1 MYPRKK
7 PSSGGDYVVRD
18 APSDI
23 VRGRPSRPPRTSTYP
38 DEPPSSLPPEGEALL
53 DAHLPRPPRV
63 PGDLPISRQSSRPPA
78 PTREPI
84 GKTGVTRST
93 LRPRAPGHAVDVVRG
108 VNVDAVGSDIPAPPR
123 RDELKRDLDALA
135 KTAPD
140 EVFLAVEALHRFDDD
155 QVLAALEKHFP
166 GPLWFD
172 RRHLKSLPTARQVS
186 ALGCALVSYGERAVP
201 ALGRLLVDRGPEP
214 RFYAS
219 LVCQGIA
226 DARLLRPLGRV
237 ALGSDSGA
245 RTAAL
250 TALKAQATLAGYQ
263 GLLAWMRQV
272 AVGQK
277 TRQVWR
283 VRSLSA
289 LAELGDATALDVMLE
304 CLGERDR
311 SIARAAHEA
320 LVALT
325 AHDLGSMRLQWRRW
339 RKTQGNLPR
348 VAWLID
354 GLSDRRDSIRRHAL
368 HELERI
374 SGIQLD
380 LPADAPRSSF
390 LEARERYTRWWQT
403 TAPR

>member
-1 MYPRKK
+1 M
-7 PSSGGDYVVRD
+7 
-18 APSDI
+18 
-23 VRGRPSRPPRTSTYP
+23 
-38 DEPPSSLPPEGEALL
+38 
-53 DAHLPRPPRV
+53 
-63 PGDLPISRQSSRPPA
+63 
-78 PTREPI
+78 
-84 GKTGVTRST
+84 
-93 LRPRAPGHAVDVVRG
+93 
-108 VNVDAVGSDIPAPPR
+108 DAVGSDRPQGPK
-123 RDELKRDLDALA
+123 RDELRQALQQLA
-135 KTAPD
+135 KSPPD

-155 QVLAALEKHFP
+155 EVLAALEKYFP

-172 RRHLKSLPTARQVS
+172 RRTLVALPEADQVS
-186 ALGCALVSYGERAVP
+186 ALGCALLSYGEGAVP

-214 RFYAS
+214 RFYAA
-219 LVCQGIA
+219 LVAQGIA

-237 ALGSDSGA
+237 ALGSDAGA
-245 RTAAL
+245 RTVAL
-250 TALKAQATLAGYQ
+250 TALTTQSELDGYQ

-283 VRSLSA
+283 VRSLAA

-311 SIARAAHEA
+311 TIARAAHEA

-339 RKTQGNLPR
+339 RKTRGNLPR

-354 GLSDRRDSIRRHAL
+354 GLSDRRETIRRHAL
-368 HELERI
+368 SELERI
-374 SGIQLD
+374 SGIRLK
-380 LPADAPRSSF
+380 LAADAPRSSF
-390 LEARERYTRWWQT
+390 LEARERFTRWWQT

>member
-1 MYPRKK
+1 MP
-7 PSSGGDYVVRD
+7 GEH
-18 APSDI
+18 
-23 VRGRPSRPPRTSTYP
+23 PPLR
-38 DEPPSSLPPEGEALL
+38 PPSSLPP
-53 DAHLPRPPRV
+53 
-63 PGDLPISRQSSRPPA
+63 A
-78 PTREPI
+78 PEPI
-84 GKTGVTRST
+84 GRVKRST
-93 LRPRAPGHAVDVVRG
+93 LRPRAPGHSVDVVRG
-108 VNVDAVGSDIPAPPR
+108 ATLDAVGSDRPAKPEK
-123 RDELKRDLDALA
+123 RDELRQTLQSLA
-135 KTAPD
+135 KAAPD
-140 EVFLAVEALHRFDDD
+140 EVFLFVEALHRLDDAE
-155 QVLAALEKHFP
+155 VLAALEKHFP

-172 RRHLKSLPTARQVS
+172 RRNLVSLPKADQVS
-186 ALGCALVSYGERAVP
+186 ALGCALVSYGEQAVP

-219 LVCQGIA
+219 LIAQGIA
-226 DARLLRPLGRV
+226 DTRLLRPLGRV
-237 ALGSDSGA
+237 ALGSDAGA

-250 TALKAQATLAGYQ
+250 SALKEQASLDGYH

-283 VRSLSA
+283 VRSLAA

-320 LVALT
+320 LVVLT

-339 RKTQGNLPR
+339 RKTQGSLPR

-354 GLSDRRDSIRRHAL
+354 GLSDRRDTIRRHAL
-368 HELERI
+368 SELERI
-374 SGIQLD
+374 SGIQLS
-380 LPADAPRSSF
+380 LPEDAPRASF
-390 LEARERYTRWWQT
+390 LEARERFTRWWQT

>member
-23 VRGRPSRPPRTSTYP
+23 VRGRPSRPPRQSTYP

-63 PGDLPISRQSSRPPA
+63 PGDLPPVRPQTPQ

-84 GKTGVTRST
+84 GKAGVKRST
-93 LRPRAPGHAVDVVRG
+93 LRPRAPGHSVDVVRG
-108 VNVDAVGSDIPAPPR
+108 ATLDAVGSDVPARPR
-123 RDELKRDLDALA
+123 RDELKRALDALA
-135 KTAPD
+135 KMAPD
-140 EVFLAVEALHRFDDD
+140 EVFLGVEALHRFEDDE
-155 QVLAALEKHFP
+155 VLAALEKHFP

-172 RRHLKSLPTARQVS
+172 RRHLKSLPTAKQVS
-186 ALGCALVSYGERAVP
+186 ALGCALVSYGDRAVP

-219 LVCQGIA
+219 LICQSIA

-250 TALKAQATLAGYQ
+250 SALKAQASLAGYQ

-283 VRSLSA
+283 VRSLAA

-320 LVALT
+320 LVTLT

-354 GLSDRRDSIRRHAL
+354 GLSDRRETIRRHAL

-374 SGIQLD
+374 SGIQLN
-380 LPADAPRSSF
+380 LAEDAPRSAF
-390 LEARERYTRWWQT
+390 LEARERFTRWWQT

>member
-1 MYPRKK
+1 M
-7 PSSGGDYVVRD
+7 DVVRG
-18 APSDI
+18 A
-23 VRGRPSRPPRTSTYP
+23 T
-38 DEPPSSLPPEGEALL
+38 L
-53 DAHLPRPPRV
+53 DAV
-63 PGDLPISRQSSRPPA
+63 GTERPPA
-78 PTREPI
+78 PR
-84 GKTGVTRST
+84 RND
-93 LRPRAPGHAVDVVRG
+93 LRRALEH
-108 VNVDAVGSDIPAPPR
+108 
-123 RDELKRDLDALA
+123 LA
-135 KTAPD
+135 ATPPD
-140 EVFLAVEALHRFDDD
+140 EVFLAIESLRRFDEDS
-155 QVLAALEKHFP
+155 VLAALEKHFP

-172 RRHLKSLPTARQVS
+172 RRHLKGLPKAKQVS
-186 ALGCALVSYGERAVP
+186 ALGCALLSYGERAVP
-201 ALGRLLVDRGPEP
+201 VLGRLLVDRGPEP
-214 RFYAS
+214 RFYAA

-237 ALGSDSGA
+237 ALGSDAGA
-245 RTAAL
+245 RTVAIAAL
-250 TALKAQATLAGYQ
+250 RAQSGLAGYQ

-283 VRSLSA
+283 VRSLGA

-320 LVALT
+320 LVKLT

-368 HELERI
+368 RELERI
-374 SGIQLD
+374 SGIQLNV
-380 LPADAPRSSF
+380 PADAPRSTF
-390 LEARERYTRWWQT
+390 LDARERYTRWWQT
-403 TAPR
+403 SAPR